1 MLTFIISQ
9 NPDIDAIEMS
19 INEMKD
25 YKTKLAF
32 IENIMNKIGVGRNRL
47 MIQHLNII
55 IENKIDKLEDYIIE
69 MDYPL

>member
-1 MLTFIISQ
+1 MLTFIICQ

>member
-32 IENIMNKIGVGRNRL
+32 IENIMNKIGIGRNRL